1 MSYFK
6 NVSKPREKRSI
17 ESILEETARN
27 AREYVKDLIIE
38 EVNAGVSGKNYY
50 KSVRIDGVRYKRAIP
65 GYLAA
70 AVIDYSTPKNVSIPP
85 YITIDGERF
94 EITMV
99 YIRKSVRLNAVI
111 DISDNDF
118 DVRFEGDASRC
129 TLRANRLAK
138 DLTCR
143 CSSGLIKFDNLILK
157 APEFCNKKT
166 ENDIMYVTDIR
177 TDNVVEVPIK
187 DIDAFAAQSREVYSG
202 TIETTTILLKDD
214 SSFPLDGGLIHVYE
228 DLKTVFSKVPKP
240 KKTK

>member
-17 ESILEETARN
+17 ESIMEETARY
-27 AREYVKDLIIE
+27 AREHLKDAIIE

-85 YITIDGERF
+85 YIMIDGERF
-94 EITMV
+94 EIIMV

-143 CSSGLIKFDNLILK
+143 CSSGLIKFNSLIVK
-157 APEFCNKKT
+157 APEFCNKKSA
-166 ENDIMYVTDIR
+166 DGVMYVTDIR
-177 TDNVVEVPIK
+177 TDNVIEVPIK
-187 DIDAFAAQSREVYSG
+187 DIDGFAAQPREVYSG
-202 TIETTTILLKDD
+202 TIESTVIVLKED
-214 SSFPLDGGLIHVYE
+214 SSVPGDGGLIQVYE
-228 DLKTVFSKVPKP
+228 DLKTVLSKVPKP
-240 KKTK
+240 IKTK